1 MSRRCISMA
10 LHDFYQQHDNYTT
23 RIVPHFRNSRQDNV
37 EAASA
42 AIDLLKN
49 EQVMAILGPTTS
61 SQADFV
67 IDIGNKSSVPIIS
80 PATSPSLSP
89 NDTPYFIRSSHD
101 SSSQLK
107 PIAEL
112 IKHFGWR
119 EVVFIYEDGD
129 YGRGLIP
136 YISNA
141 LVNVDARIM
150 YRTVIH
156 HSASDDWI
164 LKELYKM
171 KTMQTRVFIVHALP
185 NLATRFFK
193 KVNEAGMMEEGYAW
207 IITEVLTS
215 LLHCL
220 DHSDIDS
227 MQGVLEFFKDPI
239 IRSRMICEEESCE
252 ERMKYGVSF
261 GDKDG
266 LVAGE
271 IIGTLDLL
279 PMSITKSA
287 CEDVVGP
294 RIAMTCSFFNR
305 SIAAEAASTLSCLES
320 RNDVITQILYLPG
333 VKSHIPRTNELIEFQ
348 QRWIRNQNPEGEMT
362 ELDMFG
368 YWWYDTVSA
377 LAIALEKVQSDTII
391 NSSTTFKRKQSSTTD
406 LEAIGTSE
414 MGPRLLPLIRNTKH
428 SGLSGVFHLID
439 GQLQPSVYEI
449 VNIIGKGEK
458 HIGYWSPRN
467 GVIKKLHQT
476 NATKNDLGTIIWPG
490 DTPFSPKGWE
500 MPTSN
505 ESKLRVGVPA
515 KSGFVQFIDA
525 NIDPKTKQV
534 ISVTGFCVDVFNA
547 VIEALPYAVKTEFI
561 PFVTPDGTRA
571 AGTYNDLLRNL
582 SNGKYDAVA
591 GDITIL
597 ADRAKYVDFTL
608 PYTEAGFSMIVP
620 IKVDDRKSPWIFM
633 RPLETNLWIT
643 IGAFFIY
650 TGLVVWVV
658 EHRVNKE
665 FRGPP
670 RQQVGMIFWF
680 SFSTLVF
687 AHREK
692 LISNLSRFVVIVW
705 VFVVLVLTSS
715 YTASLTSILTVQKLQ
730 PAYTD
735 IDKIKSNGESVG
747 YQDGTFVRDKL
758 IEMGFQESK
767 IKNYSTFEQYDEAL
781 AQGSQK
787 GGVSAIMDGVPYIK
801 VFLAK
806 YCTKYTMT
814 GPIYKTTGFGFAF
827 QKGSP
832 LVADVSRAVLQVTE
846 EQMRNISNQWFGEP
860 TSCDQQKEASLT
872 SD

>member
-23 RIVPHFRNSRQDNV
+23 RIVPHFRDSRQDNV

-49 EQVMAILGPTTS
+49 EQVMAILGPMTS

-67 IDIGNKSSVPIIS
+67 IDIGSKSSVPIIS

-129 YGRGLIP
+129 YGRGLILFYSP
-136 YISNA
+136 F
-141 LVNVDARIM
+141 
-150 YRTVIH
+150 T
-156 HSASDDWI
+156 W
-164 LKELYKM
+164 
-171 KTMQTRVFIVHALP
+171 
-185 NLATRFFK
+185 
-193 KVNEAGMMEEGYAW
+193 
-207 IITEVLTS
+207 
-215 LLHCL
+215 
-220 DHSDIDS
+220 
-227 MQGVLEFFKDPI
+227 
-239 IRSRMICEEESCE
+239 
-252 ERMKYGVSF
+252 
-261 GDKDG
+261 
-266 LVAGE
+266 
-271 IIGTLDLL
+271 
-279 PMSITKSA
+279 
-287 CEDVVGP
+287 
-294 RIAMTCSFFNR
+294 
-305 SIAAEAASTLSCLES
+305 
-320 RNDVITQILYLPG
+320 

-377 LAIALEKVQSDTII
+377 LAIALEKVPSDTII
-391 NSSTTFKRKQSSTTD
+391 NTTFKRKQSSTTD

-872 SD
+872 SDRLSLESFKGLFIIAGLSSTSALLLFLCRFSYEVKDMLASQGSLGEKLSSIVKTFDVYKDRESKPTSPAISPYHDDAGFFSSDEGFSTTEPGTPFHETIQVVESNIETNVHDNVTSTSR

>member
-1 MSRRCISMA
+1 MSRSCISMA
-10 LHDFYQQHDNYTT
+10 LNDFYQEHHNYTT
-23 RIVPHFRNSRQDNV
+23 RIVPYFRDSRKDNI

-49 EQVMAILGPTTS
+49 EQVMAILGPMTS

-112 IKHFGWR
+112 IRHFGWR

-129 YGRGLIP
+129 FGRGLIP
-136 YISNA
+136 YISDA
-141 LVNVDARIM
+141 MVNVDAKVM
-150 YRTVIH
+150 YRTVIY

-185 NLATRFFK
+185 DLATRFFK

-207 IITEVLTS
+207 IITEVLTCRLHS
-215 LLHCL
+215 L
-220 DHSDIDS
+220 DPSDIDS
-227 MQGVLEFFKDPI
+227 MQGVL
-239 IRSRMICEEESCE
+239 
-252 ERMKYGVSF
+252 
-261 GDKDG
+261 
-266 LVAGE
+266 
-271 IIGTLDLL
+271 
-279 PMSITKSA
+279 
-287 CEDVVGP
+287 
-294 RIAMTCSFFNR
+294 
-305 SIAAEAASTLSCLES
+305 
-320 RNDVITQILYLPG
+320 G
-333 VKSHIPRTNELIEFQ
+333 VKSRIPRTKELIEFEK
-348 QRWIRNQNPEGEMT
+348 RWKRNQNPEGEMT

-377 LAIALEKVQSDTII
+377 LAIALEKVPSDTII
-391 NSSTTFKRKQSSTTD
+391 NTTFKRKQSSTTD

-428 SGLSGVFHLID
+428 SGLSGNFHLID
-439 GQLQPSVYEI
+439 GQLQPSVYEV

-458 HIGYWSPRN
+458 HIGYWTPTN
-467 GVIKKLHQT
+467 GIIKKLHQT

-500 MPTSN
+500 MPTGN
-505 ESKLRVGVPA
+505 ESKLQVGVPA
-515 KSGFVQFIDA
+515 KAGFVQFIDA
-525 NIDPKTKQV
+525 NIDPTTKQV

-547 VIEALPYAVKTEFI
+547 VIGALPYAVKTEFI
-561 PFVTPDGTRA
+561 PFVTSDGKRA
-571 AGTYNDLLRNL
+571 AGTYNDLLHNL
-582 SNGKYDAVA
+582 SNGTYDAVA

-597 ADRAKYVDFTL
+597 ADRAEYVDFTL

-670 RQQVGMIFWF
+670 RQQVGMIFW
-680 SFSTLVF
+680 
-687 AHREK
+687 RE
-692 LISNLSRFVVIVW
+692 V
-705 VFVVLVLTSS
+705 
-715 YTASLTSILTVQKLQ
+715 
-730 PAYTD
+730 
-735 IDKIKSNGESVG
+735 DK
-747 YQDGTFVRDKL
+747 QL
-758 IEMGFQESK
+758 IEICDDRVGVCGSGSDLELHSK
-767 IKNYSTFEQYDEAL
+767 LNIHFNSTKA
-781 AQGSQK
+781 
-787 GGVSAIMDGVPYIK
+787 
-801 VFLAK
+801 
-806 YCTKYTMT
+806 
-814 GPIYKTTGFGFAF
+814 
-827 QKGSP
+827 
-832 LVADVSRAVLQVTE
+832 
-846 EQMRNISNQWFGEP
+846 
-860 TSCDQQKEASLT
+860 
-872 SD
+872 